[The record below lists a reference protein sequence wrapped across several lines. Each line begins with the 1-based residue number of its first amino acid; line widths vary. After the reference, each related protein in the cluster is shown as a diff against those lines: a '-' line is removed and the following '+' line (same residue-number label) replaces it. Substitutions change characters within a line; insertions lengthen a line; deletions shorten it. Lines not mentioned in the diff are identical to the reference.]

1 MKLMFWEDLCERTVQ
16 KSPKGL
22 GNQRLEDQIEG
33 FRTVYAEGNRGP
45 AWSHTGAGS
54 MWSSKELLLKET

>member
-1 MKLMFWEDLCERTVQ
+1 M
-16 KSPKGL
+16 KGL
-22 GNQRLEDQIEG
+22 FKNHLKDWEIRDLEDQIEG